1 MIVMKFGGTSV
12 EDAAAIERVA
22 EIVRSRAAD
31 APVVVVSAMARVTDQ
46 LLAAG
51 KAAADGDRDRALE
64 LAAALRQRHLSAAS
78 ELLPGTHFFNLQPA
92 LESNFK
98 LLQELLTG
106 VATLHE
112 LSPRST
118 DCLLSFGELLSSE
131 IVSAAFAVR
140 GLASARVDSRECLVT
155 DASYTKATPLFDETA
170 TRLEARVRPLLAQR
184 LIPVMGGFIGATLD
198 GVPTTIGR
206 GGSDYS
212 ASIFGAAMNAER
224 IEIWTDVPGMMT
236 TDPNLCPEARLIE
249 EISFEEA
256 AELASFGAKVLH
268 PATLLP
274 AIEKSIPVYVLNSRD
289 AAGAGTC
296 IRAHVPGNH
305 HPVRAIAAKRH
316 TTIVNVAGERG
327 EIPRG
332 FLREVLA
339 VFDRHQC
346 QVDIVASSQVRIT
359 LAVESDTAGP
369 HLLAD
374 LERFAQVSC
383 EPRQAIVS
391 VVGENLRG
399 RQGIAASIFSS
410 VAAAGV
416 NVRMISQGASEIN
429 ITFVIREEDVPAAVR
444 RLHQDLFA
452 DGDVASYVSTHEP
465 TDGDVASYVS
475 TDKPTVEV
483 NAHGAKI

>member
-31 APVVVVSAMARVTDQ
+31 GPVVVVSAMARVTDQ

-51 KAAADGDRDRALE
+51 KAAAAGDRDRALE
-64 LAAALRQRHLSAAS
+64 FAASLRQRHLSAAS

-98 LLQELLTG
+98 LLQDLLTG

-131 IVSAAFAVR
+131 IVSAAFSVR
-140 GLASARVDSRECLVT
+140 GLASARVDSRECLLT
-155 DASYTKATPLFDETA
+155 DASYTKAAPLFGETGA
-170 TRLEARVRPLLAQR
+170 RLEARVRPLLAQQ
-184 LIPVMGGFIGATLD
+184 LIPVMGGFIGSTLD

-212 ASIFGAAMNAER
+212 ASIFGAALNAER

-236 TDPNLCPEARLIE
+236 TDPNLCSEARLIE

-274 AIEKSIPVYVLNSRD
+274 AIEKSIPVFVLNSRD

-369 HLLAD
+369 QLVAD
-374 LERFAQVSC
+374 LERFAQVTS

-399 RQGIAASIFSS
+399 RQGIAASIFGS

-444 RLHQDLFA
+444 RLHSDLFA
-452 DGDVASYVSTHEP
+452 DDQAVVHRMAASVPASRQQAVTEP
-465 TDGDVASYVS
+465 VLQPEES
-475 TDKPTVEV
+475 
-483 NAHGAKI
+483 